1 MALVTLHKD
10 NGLLFLITFKPFQC
24 FFNPS
29 YAEPLERDGFVCLLY
44 KTIYCGAV
52 VLANPVSCCL
62 FKSFHMT
69 EPFRELV

>member
-1 MALVTLHKD
+1 MALVTHKD

-29 YAEPLERDGFVCLLY
+29 YAEPLERDGFFCLLY

-52 VLANPVSCCL
+52 VLSCCL

-69 EPFRELV
+69 EPFIELV